1 MVGIT
6 GVPGTGKSSVAREL
20 EDRGHRVV
28 RLVDEIGSYVCEED
42 IDRMT
47 AVVDE
52 ERFAEEFPPVE
63 GFVEGLLAHFLPCD
77 RVVVLRCRPDVLR
90 ERLEKRG
97 YPKAKIDE
105 NVEAEA
111 LDVILIE
118 TVERHPPEHILE
130 IDTTM
135 LSPADAADRIEGF
148 LAGRVA
154 PSCGT
159 LDWSEYVMRR

>member
-1 MVGIT
+1 MMVGIT
-6 GVPGTGKSSVAREL
+6 GVPGTGKSSVALEL
-20 EDRGHRVV
+20 ERRSQPVV
-28 RLVDEIGSYVCEED
+28 RLVDLVGSYVCEED
-42 IDRMT
+42 VERMT

-52 ERFAEEFPPVE
+52 ERLAEEFPPLD

-118 TVERHPPEHILE
+118 TVERHPPDHILE
-130 IDTTM
+130 IDTTT
-135 LSPADAADRIEGF
+135 LTPADAADRIEGF
-148 LAGRVA
+148 LEGAIA
-154 PSCGT
+154 PSFGT
-159 LDWSEYVMRR
+159 LDWSEYLVG